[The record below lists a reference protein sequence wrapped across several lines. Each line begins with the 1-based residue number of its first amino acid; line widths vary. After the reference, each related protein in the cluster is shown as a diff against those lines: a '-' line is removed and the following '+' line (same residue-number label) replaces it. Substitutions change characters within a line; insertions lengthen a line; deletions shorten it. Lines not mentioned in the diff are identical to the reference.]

1 MLFLHDGDKFAITVI
16 ESNIAV
22 TVPGRPDGLLHI
34 TDKKEDSLVDRIS
47 IVVPCYNE
55 EETLDYFY
63 GAIKELGEKLEDA
76 ELEIIFVDDGS
87 KDHTYEKMCAL
98 HEKDSRIKCIS
109 FSRNFGKEAAI
120 FSGLRGGSGDCFVV
134 MDADLQH
141 PPETI
146 LQMYAYWKEG
156 YEVVEGIKETRGKES
171 GIHKC
176 LACMFYGAISKIM
189 HVDMRNS
196 SDFKLMDK
204 KVAAAVCALTEKNTF
219 FRALAYW
226 VGFKSITVTYEVH
239 ERVAGKTKWS
249 YWKLGTY
256 ALKNLTSF
264 TNAPLQIVTVIG
276 VLFLLLG
283 VIWGVDAILSS
294 IQGRAV
300 GGYPSLVLLI
310 VIATGGI
317 MVSLGIIGAYIAKIY
332 DEIKNR
338 PQYIIREKKD

>member
-1 MLFLHDGDKFAITVI
+1 MRMKEENPVDK
-16 ESNIAV
+16 
-22 TVPGRPDGLLHI
+22 
-34 TDKKEDSLVDRIS
+34 IS

-55 EETLDYFY
+55 EETLEYFY
-63 GAIKELGEKLEDA
+63 EAMTALSEKIEGAGI
-76 ELEIIFVDDGS
+76 EIILVDDGS

-98 HEKDSRIKCIS
+98 HEKDDRIKCIS

-120 FSGLRGGSGDCFVV
+120 FSGLRAGSGDCFVV

-156 YEVVEGIKETRGKES
+156 YEVVEGVKVSRGKES
-171 GIHKC
+171 KIHKW
-176 LACMFYGAISKIM
+176 LAGAFYDAISGIM

-196 SDFKLMDK
+196 SDFKLLDRK
-204 KVAAAVCALTEKNTF
+204 AAEAVCSLTEKNTF
-219 FRALAYW
+219 FRALTYW
-226 VGFKSITVTYEVH
+226 VGFKSIAVSYEVQ
-239 ERVAGKTKWS
+239 ERVAGTTKWS
-249 YWKLGTY
+249 YWKLGKY
-256 ALKNLTSF
+256 ALRNLISF
-264 TNAPLQIVTVIG
+264 SNAPLQIVTVIG
-276 VLFLLLG
+276 ILFLLVG
-283 VIWGVDAILSS
+283 AVWGVDAVVSFF
-294 IQGRAV
+294 QGRSV

-310 VIATGGI
+310 IIATGGI

>member
-1 MLFLHDGDKFAITVI
+1 M
-16 ESNIAV
+16 
-22 TVPGRPDGLLHI
+22 
-34 TDKKEDSLVDRIS
+34 DRIS

-63 GAIKELGEKLEDA
+63 TAMVQLGEKLDGA
-76 ELEIIFVDDGS
+76 ELEFVLVDDGS

-98 HEKDSRIKCIS
+98 HEKDDRIKCIS

-120 FSGLRGGSGDCFVV
+120 FSGLRAGSGDCFVV

-146 LQMYAYWKEG
+146 IQMYAYWKEG
-156 YEVVEGIKETRGKES
+156 YEIVEGIKESRGKEPK
-171 GIHKC
+171 IHKW
-176 LACMFYGAISKIM
+176 LAGMFYDAISGIM

-196 SDFKLMDK
+196 SDFKLLDK
-204 KVAAAVCALTEKNTF
+204 KVAVALCSLTEKNTF

-226 VGFKSITVTYEVH
+226 VGFKSITVSYEVK

-249 YWKLGTY
+249 YWKLVKY
-256 ALKNLTSF
+256 ALRNLTSF
-264 TNAPLQIVTVIG
+264 SNAPLQFVTVIG
-276 VLFLLLG
+276 ILFLFIG
-283 VIWGVDAILSS
+283 FVWGVDAVVSFFR
-294 IQGRAV
+294 GKAV

-310 VIATGGI
+310 IIATGGI

>member
-1 MLFLHDGDKFAITVI
+1 MIADKRG
-16 ESNIAV
+16 
-22 TVPGRPDGLLHI
+22 PGFV
-34 TDKKEDSLVDRIS
+34 DKIS

-63 GAIKELGEKLEDA
+63 DAMTALSEKLVGA
-76 ELEIIFVDDGS
+76 ELEIILVDDGS
-87 KDHTYEKMCAL
+87 KDRTYEKMCIL
-98 HEKDSRIKCIS
+98 HEKDNRIKCIS

-120 FSGLRGGSGDCFVV
+120 FSGLRAGSGDCFVV

-146 LQMYAYWKEG
+146 LQMYALWKEG
-156 YEVVEGIKETRGKES
+156 YEVIEGIKQSRGKES
-171 GIHKC
+171 KLHKWLAGI
-176 LACMFYGAISKIM
+176 FYNMISRIM

-204 KVAAAVCALTEKNTF
+204 KAAEAVCSLTEKITF

-226 VGFKSITVTYEVH
+226 VGFKSTTVSYEVG

-249 YWKLGTY
+249 YLKLVSY
-256 ALKNLTSF
+256 AFKNLTSF
-264 TNAPLQIVTVIG
+264 SNAPLQIVTVLGI
-276 VLFLLLG
+276 LFLLIGAVLG
-283 VIWGVDAILSS
+283 IDAVISF

-310 VIATGGI
+310 IIATGGI
-317 MVSLGIIGAYIAKIY
+317 MISLGIIGAYIAKIY

>member
-1 MLFLHDGDKFAITVI
+1 M
-16 ESNIAV
+16 
-22 TVPGRPDGLLHI
+22 
-34 TDKKEDSLVDRIS
+34 DRIS
-47 IVVPCYNE
+47 IVAPCYNE
-55 EETLDYFY
+55 EESLDYFY
-63 GAIKELGEKLEDA
+63 EAITKLGEQLGQA
-76 ELEIIFVDDGS
+76 ELEIILVDDGS

-98 HEKDSRIKCIS
+98 HEKDDRIKCIS

-156 YEVVEGIKETRGKES
+156 YEVVEGIKESRGKES
-171 GIHKC
+171 GFHRC
-176 LACMFYGAISKIM
+176 LAGLFYGAISKIM

-204 KVAAAVCALTEKNTF
+204 RVAEAVCSLTEKNTF

-226 VGFKSITVTYEVH
+226 VGFKSVTVSYEVK

-256 ALKNLTSF
+256 AVKNLISF
-264 TNAPLQIVTVIG
+264 TNAPLQVVTVIG
-276 VLFLLLG
+276 AFFLLIG
-283 VIWGVDAILSS
+283 AIWGVDAVLSW

-310 VIATGGI
+310 IIATGGI

-338 PQYIIREKKD
+338 PQYIIRDKKD